1 MLERIQLNLRLDG
14 RRDLLDAI
22 KIVAASEG
30 LSANAFIVK
39 VLEGATATETATT
52 GKKKQPTA
60 PATTKSLILEPLDT
74 KPLDT
79 KPLDTKPLDTK
90 PLDTK
95 PLDTKPLDT
104 KPLDNDIGKPS
115 TEAFIRLHNEIL
127 DTLRTENES
136 LKQELETAKTQLAE
150 WDKEL
155 NQLHERNGDLGLRV
169 QTLEQELE
177 AVKSDRPEIQ
187 ESVPAVAEFSD
198 AADILN
204 QLRIH
209 RKKSRADLVDIEVVL
224 DILENH

>member
-60 PATTKSLILEPLDT
+60 PATTKSLILE
-74 KPLDT
+74 PLDT

>member
-60 PATTKSLILEPLDT
+60 PATTKSLILE
-74 KPLDT
+74 
-79 KPLDTKPLDTK
+79 

-177 AVKSDRPEIQ
+177 AVKSDR
-187 ESVPAVAEFSD
+187 
-198 AADILN
+198 LKN
-204 QLRIH
+204 C
-209 RKKSRADLVDIEVVL
+209 
-224 DILENH
+224 

>member
-60 PATTKSLILEPLDT
+60 PATTKSLILE
-74 KPLDT
+74 
-79 KPLDTKPLDTK
+79 PLDTKPLDTK